1 MSAGTL
7 SAGVRRP
14 SVLDSLARDK
24 YIVSPAFDWTFFIGS
39 PLLAVG
45 LVHFATRFI
54 SEATLGGLILSFM
67 AVGHHVPTFL
77 RAYADPDEFARNR
90 YRLTVVPI
98 LVVLLVALLAVLNSH
113 LLALVFIWDQYHFVR
128 QHYGFMR
135 IYDAKNGSTTKA
147 GGPNLDLWLCF
158 SLFVYIVA
166 EGDFYSY
173 VYSSELFAAGVA
185 PPLWLGPLLLNVS
198 FAIAAAVLLLFALDV
213 ARRVREG
220 EPVSMLK
227 IAVTLTTYGVWYYAY
242 VVFSNPFLS
251 YGISSLFHC
260 MQYDALAWHYNRRK
274 ASSLVAGRGRFF
286 QFVHAGHH
294 LWAYVGAIFAYGSF
308 AWFLGPLAPLPVFIV
323 NRTTGVLHYYY
334 DSFIWQVRRAEF
346 RKLLE

>member
-1 MSAGTL
+1 VSAGTI
-7 SAGVRRP
+7 SADLRRT
-14 SVLDSLARDK
+14 SAFDSLARDK

-39 PLLAVG
+39 PLLAVAV
-45 LVHFATRFI
+45 VHVATRFF
-54 SEATLGGLILSFM
+54 SEGAIGGAILTYM
-67 AVGHHVPTFL
+67 ALGHHVPTFL

-90 YRLTVVPI
+90 FRLTAVPL
-98 LVVLLVALLAVLNSH
+98 LVVTVVAILAAFNSH

-135 IYDAKNGSTTKA
+135 IYDAKNGSTTSA
-147 GGPNLDLWLCF
+147 GPNLDLWLCF

-166 EGDFYSY
+166 KGDFYSY

-185 PPLWLGPLLLNVS
+185 PPLWLGPLLLNLS
-198 FAIAAAVLLLFALDV
+198 FAIAVAVLVLFGIEV

-260 MQYDALAWHYNRRK
+260 LQYDALAWHYNRRK
-274 ASSLVAGRGRFF
+274 ASSLAPGGRGRFF
-286 QFVHAGHH
+286 RFVHGGRH
-294 LWAYVGAIFAYGSF
+294 LWAYVGAILAYGAFSSVV
-308 AWFLGPLAPLPVFIV
+308 GGLAPLFVFIV